1 MLLNGIIGAVVILI
15 IIWAF
20 VHSRRKHFHTAKQQ
34 KQQIQQKKQTWKQE
48 KFVSYGEVQNTREN
62 LIKLV
67 EDAFTDQPEKLAQ
80 LKEIINEWA
89 DLRLKTFTER
99 RSWVRRPGK
108 NKP

>member
-1 MLLNGIIGAVVILI
+1 MLLNGVIGAVVVLI

-34 KQQIQQKKQTWKQE
+34 KQQIQKKKQTWKQE
-48 KFVSYGEVQNTREN
+48 KFVSYGEVQSTREN
-62 LIKLV
+62 LIKMV
-67 EDAFTDQPEKLAQ
+67 EDAFKEQPDKVAQ

-99 RSWVRRPGK
+99 RSWVRRPE
-108 NKP
+108 

>member
-1 MLLNGIIGAVVILI
+1 MFLNGIIGAVVVLI

-34 KQQIQQKKQTWKQE
+34 KQQIQQKKQIWKQE
-48 KFVSYGEVQNTREN
+48 KYLSYGEVQGTREN

-67 EDAFTDQPEKLAQ
+67 EEAFGDQPEKVAQ
-80 LKEIINEWA
+80 LKDIINDWA

-99 RSWVRRPGK
+99 RSWVRRREK